1 MAEIQQLFWEL
12 EALEPI
18 KAETILAGACVL
30 TCHMFFIEKFL
41 VNGKFNKI
49 KARLVSL
56 GNKQDREQFPD
67 RSILMVLAEFSG
79 NMLSI

>member
-1 MAEIQQLFWEL
+1 
-12 EALEPI
+12 
-18 KAETILAGACVL
+18 
-30 TCHMFFIEKFL
+30 MFFIEKFL